1 MKKRTGPKR
10 KRVSHIR
17 LYIFGI
23 LFLLQLLV
31 VIGFVYLIIIYEWFR
46 AYSYIPIIVLYVL
59 DLCVSLFLINS
70 RTQNDF
76 KNTWLFVIISL
87 PFVGVLLYIMFA
99 NKMTSKRMR
108 VKRNDKINNRL
119 SITRVNSTKELKKL
133 ALIDRDSAP
142 LANYLDKNCIA
153 SLYENTETTY
163 YPYGQDGYP
172 HILEELQKA
181 KRFIFIESFIIE
193 DGYMFDNIYLI
204 LREKVKEGV
213 DVRIIYDD
221 FGSVKKMSYR
231 FVKDAA
237 KDGIKCFAFNVIRP
251 FVDIRQNS
259 RDHRKIIVI
268 DGVTGFAGGCNL
280 ADEYINRVKR
290 FGDWKDNFIMLK
302 GDGVNGL
309 TSLFLSTWD
318 AQFRNKKHINK
329 ENVMNYSFIKN
340 KDLLD
345 PNIKPDGFVQP
356 FGEIPFDGEDGAK
369 NVYLSMI
376 SKAKKYIYLS
386 TPYLMPDSELL
397 EALNTASKSGIDV
410 RIVTPGIP
418 DKKFVYSV
426 TRAYYSR
433 LLISGVKI
441 YEYTPGF
448 NHSKMMVVDDMVATV
463 GTVNF
468 DFRSMY
474 LHFEDAVVLYQTH
487 TVLDVKKDMD
497 FIIKK
502 STMVLP
508 EKYLNKP
515 VIVRIYWSVIR
526 LFAPLL

>member
-23 LFLLQLLV
+23 LFLLQLLA
-31 VIGFVYLIIIYEWFR
+31 ITGFIYLLVLYESFR
-46 AYSYIPIIVLYVL
+46 AYSYIPIVVIYVI
-59 DLCVSLFLINS
+59 DLVVCLFLVNS

-76 KNTWLFVIISL
+76 KNTWLFTIVALPIVGII
-87 PFVGVLLYIMFA
+87 LYILFA
-99 NKMTSKRMR
+99 NKMTTKRMR
-108 VKRNDKINNRL
+108 VKRNDKMNNRL
-119 SITRVNSTKELKKL
+119 AITRIDSTKELKKL
-133 ALIDRDSAP
+133 AVIDRELAP
-142 LANYLDKNCIA
+142 IANYLDKNCIA
-153 SLYENTETTY
+153 SLYENTETIY

-181 KRFIFIESFIIE
+181 KRFIFVESFIIE
-193 DGYMFDNIYLI
+193 DGYMFYNIYLI
-204 LREKVKEGV
+204 LREKVKQGV

-221 FGSVKKMSYR
+221 FGSVKKMTYR

-251 FVDIRQNS
+251 FVDVRQNS

-280 ADEYINRVKR
+280 ADEYINRVER

-302 GDGVNGL
+302 GEGVNGL

-318 AQFRNKKHINK
+318 AQFRNKKNINK
-329 ENVMNYSFIKN
+329 ENVMDYSFIKN
-340 KDLLD
+340 KELCDR
-345 PNIKPDGFVQP
+345 NIKPDGFVQP

-376 SKAKKYIYLS
+376 LKAKKYVYLS

-397 EALNTASKSGIDV
+397 EALNIAAKSGIDV

-426 TRAYYSR
+426 TKAYYSR
-433 LLISGVKI
+433 LLASGVKI

-448 NHSKMMVVDDMVATV
+448 NHAKMMVVDDVVATV
-463 GTVNF
+463 GTINF

-474 LHFEDAVVLYQTH
+474 LHFEDAIELYYTKSVLE
-487 TVLDVKKDMD
+487 VKKDMD
-497 FIIKK
+497 YIIKK
-502 STMVLP
+502 SKIVKA
-508 EKYLNKP
+508 EVYLNKP
-515 VIVRIYWSVIR
+515 VIVRIYWSIIR